1 MKAATAVKNLGSR
14 RDPKGTSKGIHH
26 TYKTTAA
33 DIIQASAWHVVRRRW
48 VERTYLHE
56 HDMDI
61 RIMV

>member
-26 TYKTTAA
+26 TYRTTAA

-48 VERTYLHE
+48 VK
-56 HDMDI
+56 
-61 RIMV
+61 